1 MDRRRFLWM
10 TSVCLLYA
18 CAAQAPARPTGA
30 SADFISAEQI
40 ATTVGTVYDV
50 VRTYHPNWLRIRG
63 PDSLARSGQV
73 QVYLDGTRIGGV
85 ENLRGIA
92 TNGIS
97 YIRWY
102 DGIDAA
108 AKWGLD
114 HGNGVIWVSS
124 TPD

>member
-1 MDRRRFLWM
+1 MDRRGFLGVM
-10 TSVCLLYA
+10 SVFVLSA
-18 CAAQAPARPTGA
+18 CAAQGRGVPRGG
-30 SADFISAEQI
+30 SANLISAEQI
-40 ATTVGTVYDV
+40 TAVAGTAYDV

-63 PDSLARSGQV
+63 PDSFARSGQV
-73 QVYLDGTRIGGV
+73 QVYFDGVRMGGV

-102 DGIDAA
+102 DGISAA
-108 AKWGLD
+108 ATWGLD

-124 TPD
+124 TPE